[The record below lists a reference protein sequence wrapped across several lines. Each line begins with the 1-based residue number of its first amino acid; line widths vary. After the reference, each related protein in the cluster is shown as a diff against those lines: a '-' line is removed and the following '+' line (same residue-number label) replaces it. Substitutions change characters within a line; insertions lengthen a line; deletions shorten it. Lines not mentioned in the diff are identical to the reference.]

1 MLELIENNY
10 LRAVFIILVFFLSAK
25 LIAFL
30 SEKFLLT
37 WLKRT
42 KSQIDDLILLKT
54 KSPLVKLLVL
64 IGAKIGINI
73 LGLEGWILN
82 LINSII
88 IVLAMYVTAVVGDI
102 VLEAWTDRIDKKNK
116 SNLVQSL
123 LPIFSCIINVL
134 FFLGGVIWVLREWAI
149 DITPFLTSLG
159 VAGVI
164 VGFAMQ
170 DSLKNVFGGI
180 SLLLDGSFK
189 VNEKIQLETGEV
201 GIIEDVSVR
210 STKIKTFN
218 NELLTIPNGRLAEM
232 RIINYAK
239 PNTSVRVFVNFGVA
253 YGTDIKKL
261 RKLVQKLIDSDETL
275 LRDVHDLSVTNLDD
289 SSITCQMQFWV
300 EDYMVAFDKKVEMIE
315 RLYNELN
322 KAKIEIPFPTR
333 TVYVKKTKDR

>member
-1 MLELIENNY
+1 MLELIENHY
-10 LRAVFIILVFFLSAK
+10 IRAFLLVLGFFLLAK
-25 LIAFL
+25 IIAYFT
-30 SEKFLLT
+30 EKFLIT

-54 KSPLVKLLVL
+54 KSPLVKLVVL
-64 IGAKIGINI
+64 IGAKVGIDI
-73 LGLEGWILN
+73 LGLTGWILN
-82 LINSII
+82 LVNSII
-88 IVLAMYVTAVVGDI
+88 VAVAMYVAAVVVDI
-102 VLEAWTDRIDKKNK
+102 VIEAWTDRIDKRNK

-123 LPIFSCIINVL
+123 LPILSSIINLL
-134 FFLGGVIWVLREWAI
+134 FFLGGIIWILKEWSF
-149 DITPFLTSLG
+149 DVTPFLTSLG
-159 VAGVI
+159 IAGVI

-170 DSLKNVFGGI
+170 DSLKNIFGGM

-201 GIIEDVSVR
+201 GIIEDVSIR

-218 NELLTIPNGRLAEM
+218 SELLTIPNGKLAEM

-239 PNTSVRVFVNFGVA
+239 PNTSVRTSIDFSVA

-261 RKLVQKLIDSDETL
+261 RKVIQKLIESDKTLIRDNEDLVLTSLADSG
-275 LRDVHDLSVTNLDD
+275 VN
-289 SSITCQMQFWV
+289 CQMRFWV
-300 EDYMVAFDKKVEMIE
+300 TDYVVAFDKKVEMIE

-333 TVYVKKTKDR
+333 TVYIKK